1 MMNVKKL
8 LEHLDKLYQ
17 EGNLQE
23 AELCINSW
31 IADAFDDDDYGAA
44 LTFYNELEGLYRTTG
59 RAGKAAETSNQ
70 ALQLI
75 EAMGLNGTVHHATCL
90 QNGATANRW
99 AGNLEK
105 ALDMYL
111 QAAEIYKT
119 TGQESTYQMAS
130 LYNNIS
136 HIYQEQNL
144 HEKALE
150 YLATAYKMVSE
161 MENCQSEAVTTQ
173 VCMALSYMALGRMTQ
188 AKENLDNAERCYN
201 CKENRRDGHYGSA
214 LSAMGEYYWRL
225 KEYDKA
231 VSCLEK
237 ALEVTKE
244 RFGEN
249 AGCAV
254 IRKNIDKIK
263 KEQAE

>member
-1 MMNVKKL
+1 MDVRRL

-17 EGNLQE
+17 EGNLKD
-23 AELCINSW
+23 AEQCLTSW
-31 IADAFDDDDYGAA
+31 IADALYDNKYGAA

-59 RAGKAAETSNQ
+59 RAEKAAEAADK

-75 EAMGLNGTVHHATCL
+75 EAMGLTGTVHHATSL

-111 QAAEIYKT
+111 KAAEIYKAI
-119 TGQESTYQMAS
+119 GQENTYQMAS

-136 HIYQEQNL
+136 HIYQEQNQ

-150 YLATAYKMVSE
+150 YLTIAHKMALA
-161 MENCQSEAVTTQ
+161 MENCQSEVATTN
-173 VCMALSYMALGRMTQ
+173 VCMALSYMALGKMDD
-188 AKENLDNAERCYN
+188 AKEKLDCAEKYYADE
-201 CKENRRDGHYGSA
+201 ENRKDGHYGSA

-225 KEYDKA
+225 KDYDNA
-231 VSCLEK
+231 VSHLEK